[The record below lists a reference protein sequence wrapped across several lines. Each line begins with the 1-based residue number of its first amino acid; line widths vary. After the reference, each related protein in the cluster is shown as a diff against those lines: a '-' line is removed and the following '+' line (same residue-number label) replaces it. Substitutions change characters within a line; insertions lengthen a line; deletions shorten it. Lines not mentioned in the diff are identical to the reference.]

1 MARQALMLF
10 RIALRNLT
18 RQRRRTLLVLL
29 AVGLGVTA
37 VVGVRGFLNGLQA
50 SLVLGFAEGTVGA
63 LQIHKKG
70 FLQSLEAAP
79 LSPNIELTGEL
90 FDKIQ
95 RVEGVRAATPRIAFP
110 GMIAVGDESTFAM
123 IVAVDPEREVMV
135 CPRRRDHVTTGSW
148 LSAASPKAPAGA
160 DGDPPLPPSLMGM
173 ELARSLGA
181 AGGQSA
187 AILTNDIDG
196 VMNAVDTSL
205 AGTLAAPTQGERKLV
220 LIPLAA
226 GQELLRMPGRATEI
240 AVAVHEL
247 ERVDEVA
254 DRLRA
259 ALGPDWEVHTWQQ
272 LAAVAKDVVETQN
285 TALGIITSIFLIV
298 ILMGVANAL
307 LTSVLERVREIGT
320 MMAVGARR
328 RQILALFVMEA
339 AVLGIL
345 GAALGSLAGTLIVSA
360 LAVNGIELTTPGA
373 STAQHIV
380 PFVELRFLV
389 RMFVLCGVGASIAAL
404 WPAWRASR
412 LRPVEALSH
421 A

>member
-1 MARQALMLF
+1 
-10 RIALRNLT
+10 
-18 RQRRRTLLVLL
+18 
-29 AVGLGVTA
+29 
-37 VVGVRGFLNGLQA
+37 
-50 SLVLGFAEGTVGA
+50 
-63 LQIHKKG
+63 
-70 FLQSLEAAP
+70 
-79 LSPNIELTGEL
+79 
-90 FDKIQ
+90 
-95 RVEGVRAATPRIAFP
+95 
-110 GMIAVGDESTFAM
+110 
-123 IVAVDPEREVMV
+123 
-135 CPRRRDHVTTGSW
+135 
-148 LSAASPKAPAGA
+148 
-160 DGDPPLPPSLMGM
+160 M